1 MSPPPPQKKNGYNK
15 VSKFEDL
22 NELLLDI
29 CGVVLYQSTHT
40 NCFEIAEE
48 EECMDYED
56 EGEEI
61 MVDK

>member
-1 MSPPPPQKKNGYNK
+1 